1 MRVLKGQPR
10 GLDGANENAQRA
22 SRWSAAKATC
32 GNLAGAWP
40 NESTPEQRG
49 EQRGLTNTRPCALLL
64 VDKSAP
70 YRFAVHPGSSRKK
83 METVSLIPYRI

>member
-32 GNLAGAWP
+32 GNLAGSLAQP
-40 NESTPEQRG
+40 NPPGAKGGDSEGTRTDVH
-49 EQRGLTNTRPCALLL
+49 GL
-64 VDKSAP
+64 
-70 YRFAVHPGSSRKK
+70 Y
-83 METVSLIPYRI
+83 Y